1 MFKTRVLAWLAM
13 MVVAAAGA
21 WAQDKPDREPIDVE
35 VINGQISVAEE
46 EARTNRNQGGI
57 VWRMVTPG
65 YRFPS
70 NGIVIDS
77 SGKHRCAV
85 VANGQRYRCAKLRHD
100 AGERYK
106 YIVNA
111 VVESSGQSL
120 TPLDPWIV
128 ND

>member
-1 MFKTRVLAWLAM
+1 MFKM
-13 MVVAAAGA
+13 MVLVLLAAVTLGV

-35 VINGQISVAEE
+35 VINGQITVAEV
-46 EARTNRNQGGI
+46 EARTNSNQGGI

-65 YRFPS
+65 FRFPS
-70 NGIVIDS
+70 NGIVIES

-85 VANGQRYRCAKLRHD
+85 IANGRRYRCAKLRHD

-106 YIVNA
+106 YVVNA

-120 TPLDPWIV
+120 EPLDPWIV